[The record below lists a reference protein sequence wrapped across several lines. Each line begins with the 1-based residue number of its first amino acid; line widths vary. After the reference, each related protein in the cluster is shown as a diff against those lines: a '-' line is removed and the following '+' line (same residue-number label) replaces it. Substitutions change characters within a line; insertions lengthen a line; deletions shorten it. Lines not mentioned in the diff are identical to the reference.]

1 MRQQQG
7 IARPKIRD
15 LPKAAN
21 KDGLKDKK
29 EDGMDDSMEELP
41 ESFSGRSK
49 FERTNKFK
57 SKENEEVK
65 KENDEEEACMLEC
78 GEGIGQISREVY
90 EEEEDDGMTDIE
102 EEIDLETERRRR
114 RGTSSLYRHIRNGNE
129 NRRNRSFGR
138 P

>member
-1 MRQQQG
+1 
-7 IARPKIRD
+7 
-15 LPKAAN
+15 
-21 KDGLKDKK
+21 
-29 EDGMDDSMEELP
+29 MDDSMEELP
-41 ESFSGRSK
+41 KSFSGRSK
-49 FERTNKFK
+49 FERILTNNYLLANKFK
-57 SKENEEVK
+57 SKKNEEVK

-114 RGTSSLYRHIRNGNE
+114 RETSSRYRHIRNGNG
-129 NRRNRSFGR
+129 NRRNRSSGR